1 MKFKEFYKK
10 LKKKNKNRLPQAAN
24 VHTDTSNMPNTA
36 SLPAATGGN
45 QPRLS

>member
-1 MKFKEFYKK
+1 MKFKDFYNKA
-10 LKKKNKNRLPQAAN
+10 KKKKKGKLPQADN

-36 SLPAATGGN
+36 ALPAATGGN

>member
-1 MKFKEFYKK
+1 VTFKDFYKK
-10 LKKKNKNRLPQAAN
+10 TKKKRKTALPQANN

-36 SLPAATGGN
+36 SLPAASGGN

>member
-1 MKFKEFYKK
+1 MTFKDFYKK
-10 LKKKNKNRLPQAAN
+10 IKKKKGKLPQANN

-36 SLPAATGGN
+36 ALPAATAGN

>member
-1 MKFKEFYKK
+1 MKFKDFYNKI
-10 LKKKNKNRLPQAAN
+10 KKKKKDKLPQANN

-36 SLPAATGGN
+36 ALPAANAGN

>member
-1 MKFKEFYKK
+1 MTFKDFYNKI
-10 LKKKNKNRLPQAAN
+10 KKKKKDKLPQANN

-36 SLPAATGGN
+36 ALPAATSGN

>member
-1 MKFKEFYKK
+1 MKFKDFYNKA
-10 LKKKNKNRLPQAAN
+10 KKKKKGKLPQANN

-36 SLPAATGGN
+36 ALPAATAGN